1 MEDNIALVNADPQNI
16 AIASETASL
25 IKASIAEN
33 TQKAYQRTLNDL
45 TNWLSGRTLSDQLLA
60 NYITTLHK
68 VGKSPA
74 IIGQAVAAVKWQ
86 FKYQLQETLNS
97 PVMQVTFESP

>member
-33 TQKAYQRTLNDL
+33 TQKAYQ
-45 TNWLSGRTLSDQLLA
+45 
-60 NYITTLHK
+60 
-68 VGKSPA
+68 
-74 IIGQAVAAVKWQ
+74 
-86 FKYQLQETLNS
+86 
-97 PVMQVTFESP
+97 